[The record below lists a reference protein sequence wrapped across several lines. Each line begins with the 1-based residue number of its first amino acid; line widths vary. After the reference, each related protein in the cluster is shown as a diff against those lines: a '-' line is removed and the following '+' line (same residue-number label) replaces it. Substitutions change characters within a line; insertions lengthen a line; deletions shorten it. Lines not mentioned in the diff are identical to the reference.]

1 MRIIVHGQQA
11 FGKSVLEALLERG
24 EDVIAVYCEPDKEG
38 RPADPIKECA
48 VERGLPVY
56 QPKSYRDPET
66 QAQFASLDAD
76 LCVMAYVTLF
86 VPEEVLNTPTHGSI
100 QYHPSLLP
108 LHRGGSSIN
117 WPIIWGREQTGLSIF
132 WPDNGLDEGPIL
144 MQKIVDITDD
154 DTLGSV
160 YFNKLF
166 PLGVQAMLESVD
178 LVRAGSAPK
187 TEQDHSKATYEGWC
201 RAEQVRINWHM
212 PTQSTWNLIRG
223 ANPAPGAWTT
233 FNGDKVSIFDC
244 KKVPEAKSVQPGQIM
259 DIGDDGVLVAT
270 SEGQI
275 LLQRV
280 RADGGKKVAAAD
292 WAAEAG
298 ATVGKRFK

>member
-1 MRIIVHGQQA
+1 
-11 FGKSVLEALLERG
+11 
-24 EDVIAVYCEPDKEG
+24 
-38 RPADPIKECA
+38 
-48 VERGLPVY
+48 
-56 QPKSYRDPET
+56 
-66 QAQFASLDAD
+66 
-76 LCVMAYVTLF
+76 
-86 VPEEVLNTPTHGSI
+86 
-100 QYHPSLLP
+100 
-108 LHRGGSSIN
+108 
-117 WPIIWGREQTGLSIF
+117 
-132 WPDNGLDEGPIL
+132 

-292 WAAEAG
+292 WAVEAG

>member
-1 MRIIVHGQQA
+1 
-11 FGKSVLEALLERG
+11 
-24 EDVIAVYCEPDKEG
+24 
-38 RPADPIKECA
+38 
-48 VERGLPVY
+48 
-56 QPKSYRDPET
+56 
-66 QAQFASLDAD
+66 
-76 LCVMAYVTLF
+76 
-86 VPEEVLNTPTHGSI
+86 
-100 QYHPSLLP
+100 
-108 LHRGGSSIN
+108 
-117 WPIIWGREQTGLSIF
+117 
-132 WPDNGLDEGPIL
+132 
-144 MQKIVDITDD
+144 
-154 DTLGSV
+154 
-160 YFNKLF
+160 
-166 PLGVQAMLESVD
+166 
-178 LVRAGSAPK
+178 
-187 TEQDHSKATYEGWC
+187 
-201 RAEQVRINWHM
+201 M

-292 WAAEAG
+292 WAVEAG